1 MNTHILVLLAVV
13 VAAAAPLH
21 AQTQPQTS
29 VDSALERAR
38 QLVNS
43 GRDADGRKLI
53 DSVLK
58 AQTVGEP
65 AYAEALYWRGATAP
79 TAAEAERDYRRLL
92 IEAPLAPRAED
103 ALLQLA
109 NLLQA
114 RGDRRGASD
123 YLQRFMLTYAD
134 SPARPRVAV
143 SLVRLLFDQGPQQQA
158 RACDALRMGREAV
171 PPGNLELRNQLE
183 FFAPRCEMM
192 VAEAP
197 RPADTV
203 QPVDSIASRAAP
215 VPPRSAPAQP
225 QTAEPVR
232 TAEPSRTPRA
242 TDTARAA
249 SGTPFYSV
257 QVAAYDSHESA
268 QRLVQTLAARGLD
281 ARVDGTVKPFR
292 VRIGRYGTRAEA
304 VKAAADLK
312 AQGHNGFVA
321 LVNR

>member
-1 MNTHILVLLAVV
+1 MKPVVLFAL
-13 VAAAAPLH
+13 VAAIGSPLS
-21 AQTQPQTS
+21 AQTEPAGTG
-29 VDSALERAR
+29 VDSALARAR
-38 QLVNS
+38 QLVNN

-58 AQTVGEP
+58 AQRLGEP
-65 AYAEALYWRGATAP
+65 GYAEALYWRGALAP

-92 IEAPLAPRAED
+92 IEAPLSPRSED

-123 YLQRFMLTYAD
+123 HLQRFMLTHAN

-158 RACDALRMGREAV
+158 RACEALRMGREAV
-171 PPGNLELRNQLE
+171 PASNLELRNQLE
-183 FFAPRCEMM
+183 FFAPRCEMI

-197 RPADTV
+197 RPVDTA
-203 QPVDSIASRAAP
+203 QPVDSIASRTAP
-215 VPPRSAPAQP
+215 NPPRSA
-225 QTAEPVR
+225 EPVR
-232 TAEPSRTPRA
+232 AVDTSRTTPRV
-242 TDTARAA
+242 TDTTPAVPAAR
-249 SGTPFYSV
+249 TPFYSV
-257 QVAAYDSHESA
+257 QVAAYDSRDA
-268 QRLVQTLAARGLD
+268 ADRLVQTLSSRGLD
-281 ARVDGTVKPFR
+281 ARVDGAVKPFR
-292 VRIGRYGTRAEA
+292 VRIGRYTTRAEA